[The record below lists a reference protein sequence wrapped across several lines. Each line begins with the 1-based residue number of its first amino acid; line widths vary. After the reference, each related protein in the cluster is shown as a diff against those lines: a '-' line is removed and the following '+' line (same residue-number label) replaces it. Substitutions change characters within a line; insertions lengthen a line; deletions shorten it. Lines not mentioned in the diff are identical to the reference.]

1 MTGPPTRRD
10 WRDQLAELPVPQ
22 RLQLLRAHSGLPGPR
37 ANLTLLDAAADLADP
52 AFVAALLAADDE
64 YLTSCGAAGLGTLA
78 AAGGADPQWPARLHQ
93 LARDERWRVREG
105 VAMALQRLGDA
116 DRADGGRRLAEL
128 TDAWSAEPDPLV
140 QRAVVAGLCEPRLL
154 RAPAEAARAIELCRR
169 ATDLL
174 VRQDPATRRHPGLA
188 HPASG
193 PGLLLERGRRR
204 RSGGRAA
211 GLRAAR
217 PVDRRP
223 RCGLDRPDQRK
234 QATTG
239 ETAGLS
245 TVRDAP
251 SRVSATD
258 ARHPGLPSSVGCARN
273 SCPADSSPT
282 RRSDR
287 VPTTSRR
294 LAAFG

>member
-105 VAMALQRLGDA
+105 VTMALQRLGDA
-116 DRADGGRRLAEL
+116 DLADGGRRLAEL

-140 QRAVVAGLCEPRLL
+140 
-154 RAPAEAARAIELCRR
+154 RR
-169 ATDLL
+169 
-174 VRQDPATRRHPGLA
+174 PGGR
-188 HPASG
+188 PSRGSPSRPTTPMWPGSSG
-193 PGLLLERGRRR
+193 PTQASDDWRNCWSEH
-204 RSGGRAA
+204 RA
-211 GLRAAR
+211 
-217 PVDRRP
+217 
-223 RCGLDRPDQRK
+223 
-234 QATTG
+234 
-239 ETAGLS
+239 
-245 TVRDAP
+245 
-251 SRVSATD
+251 
-258 ARHPGLPSSVGCARN
+258 
-273 SCPADSSPT
+273 
-282 RRSDR
+282 
-287 VPTTSRR
+287 
-294 LAAFG
+294 

>member
-116 DRADGGRRLAEL
+116 DRADSGRRLAEL

-174 VRQDPATRRHPGLA
+174 VRQDPATRRHPDWRTLRQALGYCWSVA
-188 HPASG
+188 VAADP
-193 PGLLLERGRRR
+193 
-204 RSGGRAA
+204 AA
-211 GLRAAR
+211 GRPAFAR
-217 PVDRRP
+217 LAQSTD
-223 RCGLDRPDQRK
+223 DPDV
-234 QATTG
+234 AWI
-239 ETAGLS
+239 
-245 TVRDAP
+245 VRTNA
-251 SRVSATD
+251 SK
-258 ARHPGLPSSVGCARN
+258 
-273 SCPADSSPT
+273 
-282 RRSDR
+282 
-287 VPTTSRR
+287 RR
-294 LAAFG
+294 LAKLLV